1 MGAFDMR
8 ALYMVTASLSGAVKG
23 LELLSPDSD
32 AQPFDWARLP
42 AGNALVLV
50 VEPDTQ
56 VAGLLLA
63 LDVAI
68 SQAKAGHV
76 RGNTGEPWLL

>member
-1 MGAFDMR
+1 MR
-8 ALYMVTASLSGAVKG
+8 ALYLVTASLAGTVKG
-23 LELLSPDSD
+23 IELLAPESD

-42 AGNALVLV
+42 AGNALALV

-56 VAGLLLA
+56 IAGLLLA

-68 SQAKAGHV
+68 AQAKAGHS

>member
-1 MGAFDMR
+1 MR
-8 ALYMVTASLSGAVKG
+8 TLYMVTASLAGAIRG
-23 LELLSPDSD
+23 LELLSPESD
-32 AQPFDWARLP
+32 AQPYDWARLP

-68 SQAKAGHV
+68 AQAKAGHA

>member
-1 MGAFDMR
+1 MR
-8 ALYMVTASLSGAVKG
+8 ALYMITASMAGTVKG
-23 LELLSPDSD
+23 LQLLSPESD

-68 SQAKAGHV
+68 AQAKAGHS

>member
-1 MGAFDMR
+1 MR
-8 ALYMVTASLSGAVKG
+8 ALYAVTASMTGAING
-23 LELLSPDSD
+23 LELLSPESD
-32 AQPFDWARLP
+32 VQPFDWARLP

-63 LDVAI
+63 LEVAI
-68 SQAKAGHV
+68 GQANAGHV

>member
-1 MGAFDMR
+1 MR
-8 ALYMVTASLSGAVKG
+8 VLYLVTASMTGAVKG
-23 LELLSPDSD
+23 LELLSHDSD
-32 AQPFDWARLP
+32 AQPYDWARLP
-42 AGNALVLV
+42 AGNAIVLV

-63 LDVAI
+63 LEVATA
-68 SQAKAGHV
+68 QAKAGHV

>member
-1 MGAFDMR
+1 MR
-8 ALYMVTASLSGAVKG
+8 TLYMVTASMAGAIKG
-23 LELLSPDSD
+23 LELLAPESNAHPW
-32 AQPFDWARLP
+32 DWARLP

-63 LDVAI
+63 LEVAT
-68 SQAKAGHV
+68 SLAKSGHV

>member
-1 MGAFDMR
+1 MR
-8 ALYMVTASLSGAVKG
+8 ALYLVTASMTGTVKG
-23 LELLSPDSD
+23 IELLSAGSD

-42 AGNALVLV
+42 VGDALVLV

-63 LDVAI
+63 LEVAI
-68 SQAKAGHV
+68 GLAKAGHS

>member
-1 MGAFDMR
+1 MR
-8 ALYMVTASLSGAVKG
+8 TLYMITASMTGQIKG
-23 LELLSPDSD
+23 LELLSPESD
-32 AQPFDWARLP
+32 AQPYDWARLP
-42 AGNALVLV
+42 TGNALGLV

-63 LDVAI
+63 LNVAI
-68 SQAKAGHV
+68 AQAKAGHT

>member
-1 MGAFDMR
+1 MR
-8 ALYMVTASLSGAVKG
+8 ALYLITASMRGTVRG
-23 LELLSPDSD
+23 IELLALESD

-42 AGNALVLV
+42 AGDALVLV

-63 LDVAI
+63 LEVATA
-68 SQAKAGHV
+68 QAKAGHV

>member
-1 MGAFDMR
+1 MR
-8 ALYMVTASLSGAVKG
+8 ALYAVTASMAGAIKG
-23 LELLSPDSD
+23 LELLSPESD

-42 AGNALVLV
+42 AGNAIVLV

-63 LDVAI
+63 LQVAI

>member
-1 MGAFDMR
+1 MR
-8 ALYMVTASLSGAVKG
+8 ALYLVTASLAGAIKG
-23 LELLSPDSD
+23 LELLPTGSES
-32 AQPFDWARLP
+32 QPYDWTRLP

-63 LDVAI
+63 LEVAI

-76 RGNTGEPWLL
+76 RGNTGEPWLV

>member
-1 MGAFDMR
+1 MR
-8 ALYMVTASLSGAVKG
+8 TLYMVTASLAGAIKG
-23 LELLSPDSD
+23 LELLAPESD

-63 LDVAI
+63 LEVATGL
-68 SQAKAGHV
+68 AKAGHT
-76 RGNTGEPWLL
+76 RGNTGEPWLI

>member
-1 MGAFDMR
+1 MR
-8 ALYMVTASLSGAVKG
+8 ALYMVTASMTGTIKG
-23 LELLSPDSD
+23 LELLSPESD

-63 LDVAI
+63 LEVATA
-68 SQAKAGHV
+68 QAKAGHV

>member
-1 MGAFDMR
+1 MR
-8 ALYMVTASLSGAVKG
+8 ALYLVTANLNGAIKG

-32 AQPFDWARLP
+32 AQPYDWTRLP

-56 VAGLLLA
+56 VAGLLMA
-63 LDVAI
+63 LEVATA
-68 SQAKAGHV
+68 QAKAGHV

>member
-1 MGAFDMR
+1 MR
-8 ALYMVTASLSGAVKG
+8 ALYMVTASMAGAVKG
-23 LELLSPDSD
+23 LELLAPESD
-32 AQPFDWARLP
+32 AQPYDWARLP

-68 SQAKAGHV
+68 AQAKAGHSK
-76 RGNTGEPWLL
+76 GNTGEPWLL

>member
-1 MGAFDMR
+1 MR
-8 ALYMVTASLSGAVKG
+8 ALYLVTASMSGTVKR
-23 LELLSPDSD
+23 LELLSPESD
-32 AQPFDWARLP
+32 AQPYDWARLP

-68 SQAKAGHV
+68 AQAKAGHV
-76 RGNTGEPWLL
+76 RGNTGEPWLI

>member
-1 MGAFDMR
+1 MR
-8 ALYMVTASLSGAVKG
+8 ALYMVTASMTGTIKG
-23 LELLSPDSD
+23 LELLSPESE

-68 SQAKAGHV
+68 AQAKAGHIK
-76 RGNTGEPWLL
+76 GNTGGAWVL

>member
-1 MGAFDMR
+1 MR
-8 ALYMVTASLSGAVKG
+8 ALYMVTASLAGAIKG
-23 LELLSPDSD
+23 LELLAPGSD

-63 LDVAI
+63 LSVAI
-68 SQAKAGHV
+68 AQAKAGHV

>member
-1 MGAFDMR
+1 MR
-8 ALYMVTASLSGAVKG
+8 ALYMVTASMTGTVRG
-23 LELLSPDSD
+23 LELLPPESD

-63 LDVAI
+63 LEMATA
-68 SQAKAGHV
+68 QAKAGHV

>member
-1 MGAFDMR
+1 MGASDMR

-23 LELLSPDSD
+23 LELLSPESE

-42 AGNALVLV
+42 AGNALALV

-63 LDVAI
+63 LNVAI
-68 SQAKAGHV
+68 AQAKAGHV
-76 RGNTGEPWLL
+76 RGNTGEPWLI

>member
-1 MGAFDMR
+1 MR
-8 ALYMVTASLSGAVKG
+8 ALYMVTASMTGTIKG
-23 LELLSPDSD
+23 LALLSPESD
-32 AQPFDWARLP
+32 AQPFDWTRLP

-63 LDVAI
+63 LEMATA
-68 SQAKAGHV
+68 QAKAGHV
-76 RGNTGEPWLL
+76 RGNTGEPWLV

>member
-1 MGAFDMR
+1 MR
-8 ALYMVTASLSGAVKG
+8 TLYAVTASMRGAILG
-23 LELLSPDSD
+23 LEALPVESDSQ
-32 AQPFDWARLP
+32 AYDWARLP

-63 LDVAI
+63 LRVAI
-68 SQAKAGHV
+68 AQAKAGHI
-76 RGNTGEPWLL
+76 RGNTGEPWLI

>member
-1 MGAFDMR
+1 MDSVLYLVTTSLAGAI
-8 ALYMVTASLSGAVKG
+8 KG
-23 LELLSPDSD
+23 LELLAPDSD

-63 LDVAI
+63 LEMAI
-68 SQAKAGHV
+68 AQARAGHS
-76 RGNTGEPWLL
+76 RGNTDEPWLL

>member
-1 MGAFDMR
+1 MR
-8 ALYMVTASLSGAVKG
+8 ALYMVTASMTGAIKG
-23 LELLSPDSD
+23 LDLLSPESD
-32 AQPFDWARLP
+32 AQPFDWVRLP

-63 LDVAI
+63 LEIATAR
-68 SQAKAGHV
+68 AKAGHV

>member
-1 MGAFDMR
+1 MR
-8 ALYMVTASLSGAVKG
+8 VLCLVTASLNGTIKG
-23 LELLSPDSD
+23 LEWLSPESD
-32 AQPFDWARLP
+32 AQPFDWVRLP

-63 LDVAI
+63 LDVAV
-68 SQAKAGHV
+68 SLAKAGHV